1 MPIVI
6 RMIVVALVSLTS
18 APLLADPKA
27 DAQEH
32 IERARQHFAAGRDRE
47 ALSELETAYRI
58 DPTPNLLYAL
68 GTALSRLGRCEEAA
82 GYYTRFLETKPA
94 ERQSAQARE
103 AMAACKPA
111 QTSEPKPEPPPP
123 PKPEPKPEPPP
134 PPPPPAVRPWYS
146 LKLGWALAGAGAL
159 AGIASGYFYI
169 SSNGD
174 VDDAKTA
181 PSYGETEDLLDD
193 AKRKRLYSGI
203 AGAGAIALVAGGVG
217 YFLFADR
224 GTEHAA
230 VSIVPARSGAAIT
243 WTGRF

>member
-6 RMIVVALVSLTS
+6 RLLVIAIVSLTS

-47 ALSELETAYRI
+47 AVSELETAYRI

-82 GYYTRFLETKPA
+82 GYYARFLETKPA
-94 ERQSAQARE
+94 ERQSVQARE

-111 QTSEPKPEPPPP
+111 EASEPKPEPTPP
-123 PKPEPKPEPPP
+123 PKPEPPPEPPP

-146 LKLGWALAGAGAL
+146 LKLGWALVGAGAA
-159 AGIASGYFYI
+159 AGVASGLFYL
-169 SSNGD
+169 SSNSD
-174 VDDAKTA
+174 LDDSKLA
-181 PSYGETEDLLDD
+181 PTYDASQELLDD
-193 AKRKRLYSGI
+193 AKRKRLYTGI
-203 AGAGAIALVAGGVG
+203 AGAGALVLVAGGVG

-224 GTEHAA
+224 GTEYAA